1 MRTEKVIACLF
12 VIGLLFKFVLHFP
25 GGGVI
30 LVVSLMLLS
39 LVYCPLAFYFFSD
52 KEIKKQNLALSIVA
66 GMFLGLVPMGILF
79 KIMYWTGADR
89 YLFICSITVPIIL
102 GAIYYLKNKASVE
115 LATYYKNML
124 MRTFVLAFV
133 TAVFYLTST
142 ETLIHIQEGKDP
154 ELARLKTLSYT
165 NPQNEEYAKQLE
177 DYEMKKDSIYRSEVM
192 KEDSI
197 YTNQHK

>member
-25 GGGVI
+25 GGGII

-39 LVYCPLAFYFFSD
+39 LIYCPLAFYFFSD
-52 KEIKKQNLALSIVA
+52 KEIKKQNLALSIVS
-66 GMFLGLVPMGILF
+66 GFFLAIVPMGILF
-79 KIMYWTGADR
+79 KIMYWPGSETQ
-89 YLFICSITVPIIL
+89 LFICIITVPIIL
-102 GAIYYLKNKASVE
+102 GIIYYLKNKALPE
-115 LATYYKNML
+115 LTTYYKNML
-124 MRTFVLAFV
+124 LRTFVLSILAAILYA
-133 TAVFYLTST
+133 TPT
-142 ETLIHIQEGKDP
+142 ETLINIQERKDP

-177 DYEMKKDSIYRSEVM
+177 YYEMKKDSSYRSEVM

-197 YTNQHK
+197 YTNQPK